1 MGSAQGR
8 AVNAMVIDSHTLLWW
23 LDGDDRLSSK
33 ARQILE
39 DESAAPGSLF
49 VSAVTFWELRLK
61 EVRGR
66 LTPRKPVPTWPA
78 LIHRLPHLRIEEVRV
93 GHWLQVAEMEWENRD
108 PADRII
114 AATALQLGV
123 PVISVDEKFHRKDSP
138 VKAIW

>member
-1 MGSAQGR
+1 
-8 AVNAMVIDSHTLLWW
+8 MVIDSHTLLWW
-23 LDGDDRLSSK
+23 LDEDERLSVK

-39 DESAAPGSLF
+39 DESAEPGSLV

-61 EVRGR
+61 EVRGK

-78 LIHRLPHLRIEEVRV
+78 LIRRLPHMRIEEVKV

-108 PADRII
+108 PADRIV

-123 PVISVDEKFHRKDSP
+123 PVVTVDEKFHGENSP
-138 VKAIW
+138 VKAVW